1 MADRTTAIVRETVD
15 SSISDAIRRR
25 GRARLLQ
32 GSGYALLAAGVIVFL
47 ETSNAPRYLLPIPL
61 LFLATSSLS
70 GLRGAILYLA
80 PELELHRLTPG
91 ANYLNLV
98 ITFGL
103 GGAAVGVVALAIVT
117 QALGLGRSDS
127 TELAASIALVFGGF
141 AAGSVV
147 GVRAAR
153 RRIAATS

>member
-1 MADRTTAIVRETVD
+1 MAIDATIREAV
-15 SSISDAIRRR
+15 RRR

-32 GSGYALLAAGVIVFL
+32 GLGYALLAAGVLAYMEANDAPVFL
-47 ETSNAPRYLLPIPL
+47 RPIPIF
-61 LFLATSSLS
+61 FLATSSLAA
-70 GLRGAILYLA
+70 LRGAVLFLA

-98 ITFGL
+98 LIYGL
-103 GGAAVGVVALAIVT
+103 AGAGVGVVALAIVT
-117 QALGLGRSDS
+117 QALALERADS
-127 TELAASIALVFGGF
+127 AELAATIALVLAGF

-153 RRIAATS
+153 RRIAALS